1 MANFFIWIIAI
12 LIWSAVAF
20 AAYRLGYERG
30 YDVADFLKSDNM
42 EKAGRVLFITKQMD
56 VDEVIISDGANVII
70 YERKSE
76 I

>member
-20 AAYRLGYERG
+20 IMYRLGYERG
-30 YDVADFLKSDNM
+30 YDVADFLSRDNM

-70 YERKSE
+70 YERKRE